1 MAIDRER
8 VLAAAQKYVERK
20 RYDRAITEYE
30 KIIQEDP
37 SDARTLLKIGDL
49 YSKMDNYAEAV
60 ATYERVGRYYSS
72 HGFSLKAIAVYKQIR
87 DIVSRHALEL
97 GDRYAHIIP
106 KLADLYQQLGLTSD
120 AIGALEE
127 VAARCQQTGR
137 DAEAVDIFKRIVAF
151 DPSNPIPHIRL
162 AEGLSRV
169 KDIDAAVAEFGIAAG
184 QLVRQGRNDDAL
196 KVFERLLHHKP
207 DATYARI
214 AADLYLARNGPNDGL
229 QALAKLQ
236 VCFQSNPRDLDTL
249 GLLAKAFT
257 QIGQT
262 GKAIEVQKELARL
275 ARETGKIELF
285 EEVVGRLRK
294 LVPNDEEVMELA
306 GIEPAL
312 IPEAPPVAARP
323 PSAPPKIAR
332 TAPTRGDADLVDFD
346 ARALALSPPASHS
359 PPSIDEGGA
368 LRPPSSSP
376 EETLND
382 ADVEE
387 IVEGPNASEPEPAE
401 SDVIGDALT
410 EAESFRRAKLFRK
423 AADVLRTALRGAPG
437 TLELHEALRD
447 VLLEANRA
455 GEAVTEIL
463 VIASMLVD
471 RGDTEAAV
479 RSIQDALAYD
489 ANNAKALEM
498 LHALGYELASER
510 DAVGGTYPPP
520 FSNGIDSLQPREPE
534 PALPSFPIDDTSG
547 GEGLAGLR
555 GRRDSSVEGPEL
567 SEIDAPFTDDPLPAY
582 PVSEPDLSRAPEPSA
597 PVLIDEGGAPR
608 PPSISSPDEPLA
620 VEPQRPSS
628 QAATRDL
635 ESALDEA
642 EFFVSRALYEDART
656 ILREQL
662 ARHPNHP
669 LLRERMAE
677 VDAAQGAEPG
687 ESGTRRSPRTSGHD
701 HSFSIAASLGAD
713 DGGDRVSGLS
723 PGPSALPGGE
733 AVDVEEVFAKF
744 KAGVAKQIGFDDAQ
758 SHYDLGVAYK
768 EMGLFDDAI
777 REFETATLDVHRACV
792 CQSMIGMIHLER
804 GNLNAGIEAFV
815 RGLESPERTREQEA
829 ALCYEIGAAYE
840 VKKMSVRALEYFG
853 RTARLVPNFRD
864 VHERIRKLQ
873 AAESKR
879 PPRAAAVG
887 ADDEFDRAFQDILTS
902 SKVP

>member
-30 KIIQEDP
+30 KVIQEDP

-49 YSKMDNYAEAV
+49 YSKIDNYAEAV

-87 DIVSRHALEL
+87 DIVGRHALEL
-97 GDRYAHIIP
+97 GERYAHIVP
-106 KLADLYQQLGLTSD
+106 KLAELYQQLGLTSD
-120 AIGALEE
+120 AIAALEE

-137 DAEAVDIFKRIVAF
+137 DAEAVDVFKRIVAF

-162 AEGLSRV
+162 AEGLSRL
-169 KDIDAAVAEFGIAAG
+169 KDVDGAVAEFAVAAG
-184 QLVRQGRNDDAL
+184 QLVRQGRRDDAL

-207 DATYARI
+207 DPTHARI

-236 VCFQSNPRDLDTL
+236 MCFQSNPRDLDTL

-262 GKAIEVQKELARL
+262 AKAIEVQKELARL
-275 ARETGKIELF
+275 ARETGKLELF
-285 EEVVGRLRK
+285 EEVVARLRK
-294 LVPNDEEVMELA
+294 LVPNDDEVLKLA
-306 GIEPAL
+306 GVEARVEP
-312 IPEAPPVAARP
+312 PAPARVPSVVPSIAPSGAPSVAPRP
-323 PSAPPKIAR
+323 
-332 TAPTRGDADLVDFD
+332 DADVVDFD
-346 ARALALSPPASHS
+346 ARALALSPPGPQA
-359 PPSIDEGGA
+359 
-368 LRPPSSSP
+368 PSS
-376 EETLND
+376 EETLAD

-387 IVEGPNASEPEPAE
+387 IEEAPEPAAVDAIA
-401 SDVIGDALT
+401 DVLT
-410 EAESFRRAKLFRK
+410 EADSFRRAKLFRK
-423 AADVLRTALRGAPG
+423 AADVLRTGIRTAPQS
-437 TLELHEALRD
+437 LPLHEALRD
-447 VLLEANRA
+447 VLLDAQRT
-455 GEAVTEIL
+455 GEAVAEIL
-463 VIASMLVD
+463 VLAGLLGD
-471 RGDTEAAV
+471 RGDIDAAV
-479 RSIQDALAYD
+479 RSIQDALAYEPKS
-489 ANNAKALEM
+489 AKALEM
-498 LHALGYELASER
+498 LHALGYELASETAVV
-510 DAVGGTYPPP
+510 DAPAHQA
-520 FSNGIDSLQPREPE
+520 SSDSFGPLQAREPE
-534 PALPSFPIDDTSG
+534 PALPSYPIDDAQVGTPLLASG
-547 GEGLAGLR
+547 ARQGSAVGA
-555 GRRDSSVEGPEL
+555 SEL
-567 SEIDAPFTDDPLPAY
+567 SEIDAPFGDDPLPAF
-582 PVSEPDLSRAPEPSA
+582 PVSEHELPPLAE
-597 PVLIDEGGAPR
+597 VLDTPF
-608 PPSISSPDEPLA
+608 DEPPPEAL
-620 VEPQRPSS
+620 RPST
-628 QAATRDL
+628 QAASRDL

-642 EFFVSRALYEDART
+642 EFFASRGLYEDARG

-687 ESGTRRSPRTSGHD
+687 ESGTRRKPRTSSHVD
-701 HSFSIAASLGAD
+701 HSFSIAASLGAAD
-713 DGGDRVSGLS
+713 AGDRVSGLG
-723 PGPSALPGGE
+723 PGPGALPSDQT
-733 AVDVEEVFAKF
+733 VDVEEVFAKF
-744 KAGVAKQIGFDDAQ
+744 KEGVAKQIGFDDAQ

-777 REFETATLDVHRACV
+777 REFETASLDTHRACV

-804 GNLNAGIEAFV
+804 GNLNAGIDAFV

-840 VKKMSVRALEYFG
+840 VKKMSSRALEYFG
-853 RTARLVPNFRD
+853 ETARLVPNFRD

-902 SKVP
+902 SKAP